1 MPLVSTGHNNK
12 PHAGE
17 ATHEVLDLLTRIT
30 VDHQNNIVADQSDWS
45 RAVALCRSLTGYVV
59 NGPCADC
66 RLACLD
72 RLRALV
78 GLGPA
83 RRPVSDERHQQRLA
97 VCHACPVYHPDT
109 GSCGRLIV
117 DAITPRQVEVGGRI
131 VTPCGCVVALKAR
144 FKSEHCPGNFWPLK

>member
-1 MPLVSTGHNNK
+1 MPLVSTRHDNK

-17 ATHEVLDLLTRIT
+17 DTHEVLKLLTRIT
-30 VDHQNNIVADQSDWS
+30 VDRENNVVAEQADWS
-45 RAVALCRSLTGYVV
+45 RAVTLCRTLTGYTV
-59 NGPCADC
+59 NGPCNAC
-66 RLACLD
+66 HLACLD
-72 RLRALV
+72 RLRGLV

-83 RRPVSDERHQQRLA
+83 RRPLSDERHQQRLA

-117 DAITPRQVEVGGRI
+117 DAITPRQVEVAGRL
-131 VTPCGCVVALKAR
+131 VTPCGCVVSLKAR